1 MIKNILVV
9 LILMCSIKNSFAEIY
24 KVNSLEE
31 FKVVAEKLLPGDE
44 VMIRNGNYSNWSIEL
59 HHNGTAE
66 KPIII
71 MAETS
76 GQVMFSGDVE
86 RGIFKVTGNYINLK
100 GFVFKSCVLKKAEK
114 SIGVLIELSGT
125 SNCSVSQCSFE
136 GNIVKSQF
144 MPLVIVSGNGES
156 NKIDNCKFTS
166 NVDNQDIQ
174 IKVTKESFPLN
185 TKITHNSFSLKS
197 KVSWNNGNGGECI
210 QVGQD
215 PVLLGNQT
223 PKALVSE
230 NTFTEC
236 NGENEVISNK
246 SSGNTY
252 TKNYFKNNDGELV
265 MRGGHDCV
273 ISNNI
278 FDGGTGGIRING
290 TGHLITNNK
299 ITGVKTAI
307 RLMYGMAKGKT
318 ETGFYISA
326 SNCKIVNNTISNADT
341 GILIGDSKNADWT
354 GKFDVKKYPSPVLQN
369 IQPFDNEISG
379 NHFKNV
385 KIEILKQ

>member
-1 MIKNILVV
+1 MKKNILIAF
-9 LILMCSIKNSFAEIY
+9 ILLCFINNSFAEIY
-24 KVNSLEE
+24 KVKRLEE
-31 FKVVAEKLLPGDE
+31 LKIVAEKLAPGDE
-44 VMIRNGNYSNWSIEL
+44 VIIQNGNYSNWSIEI
-59 HHNGTAE
+59 NSKGTLE

-71 MAETS
+71 KAETN
-76 GQVMFSGDVE
+76 GQVIFYGDVE
-86 RGIFKVTGNYINLK
+86 RNLFRITGNFINLN
-100 GFVFKSCVLKKAEK
+100 GFAFKSCTLKKAEK
-114 SIGVLIELSGT
+114 STGVLIELNST
-125 SNCSVSQCSFE
+125 SNCKVSQCSFE
-136 GNIVKSQF
+136 GNIVKAQF
-144 MPLVIVSGNGES
+144 MPLVIISGNGES
-156 NKIDNCKFTS
+156 NTIDSCNFIS
-166 NVDNQDIQ
+166 NVDNQDVQ

-185 TKITHNSFSLKS
+185 TKITHNSFSFKN
-197 KVSWNNGNGGECI
+197 KVSWKNGNGGECI

-223 PKALVSE
+223 PKTFVSE

-273 ISNNI
+273 ISDNV
-278 FDGGTGGIRING
+278 FEGGTGGIRING
-290 TGHLITNNK
+290 TGHLIKNNK
-299 ITGVKTAI
+299 ISGIKTAI
-307 RLMYGMAKGKT
+307 RLMYGMAKGKA

-341 GILIGDSKNADWT
+341 GILVGDSKNADWT

-369 IQPFDNEISG
+369 IQPFDNDISG